1 MTQDEALHLLRQA
14 TSAKVA
20 RGADLETLDA
30 TLRSIEEHGDSVLT
44 QLARYRRAHVA
55 LRRGDLKTADA
66 LFARVSRSRCLGP
79 WPSLYGLAVALRQ
92 SGGSGTRLQAAIEAL
107 SRPSQESSQ
116 SAAANALEA
125 LLVGTGQELTGLE
138 SIAGAAPLPGLDPDR
153 DHPAHRFLTV
163 PEGTDQRVIGELGAA
178 LVAEAPPD
186 RLRLVLTEDGGTELL
201 PDGGHRAFGLNT
213 TRLLAARL
221 REGGTDREC
230 LRLGTGLRG
239 GPFRQALVRARRDV
253 PDALDSETRL
263 NRPTT
268 ACVAEVLWPA

>member
-20 RGADLETLDA
+20 RGAELKSLDA
-30 TLRSIEEHGDSVLT
+30 ILRSVEEQGDQVLA
-44 QLARYRRAHVA
+44 QLARYRRAHLA
-55 LRRGDLKTADA
+55 LRRGDLDTADA

-79 WPSLYGLAVALRQ
+79 WPSLYGLAVALRR
-92 SGGSGTRLQAAIEAL
+92 SGGSGARRQAAIEAL

-125 LLVGTGQELTGLE
+125 LLIGTGQDLSELE

-153 DHPAHRFLTV
+153 DHPAHRFMTR
-163 PEGTDQRVIGELGAA
+163 PEGTDQRVIGELGEA
-178 LVAEAPPD
+178 LVAEAAPD
-186 RLRLVLTEDGGTELL
+186 RLRLVLTEHGGTVLL
-201 PDGGHRAFGLNT
+201 PDGGRRTFGLNT

-230 LRLGTGLRG
+230 LRRGMGLRG
-239 GPFRQALVRARRDV
+239 GPFRQALVRARREV
-253 PDALDSETRL
+253 PEALDSETGL